1 MNNKIPNNVIGAV
14 SSVLSEH
21 YFSHTSL
28 NSLFMESGAPGEVP
42 MGNCE
47 TKCSNWLKICNEDDS
62 IDAISVL
69 GSIIQNY
76 MDLPPNSYSREGANK
91 QVISSQAD
99 SLIKISRIWSDF
111 FPANTSNQPI

>member
-42 MGNCE
+42 MG
-47 TKCSNWLKICNEDDS
+47 TVK
-62 IDAISVL
+62 
-69 GSIIQNY
+69 
-76 MDLPPNSYSREGANK
+76 PNA
-91 QVISSQAD
+91 VIG
-99 SLIKISRIWSDF
+99 
-111 FPANTSNQPI
+111 